1 MKTTWSLSTALCC
14 SGFTEGGACQISER
28 WRGYNLKLFC
38 IQRVGVGVPGASWVF
53 SFVPSKLLVA
63 ATGHFDRFVWRMAV
77 QYQSFRPVRGS
88 VWANRDRQICACS
101 SSTIGV
107 ELARLQGPGD

>member
-53 SFVPSKLLVA
+53 PLFLPSYLLLRLATLTDLCGGWPFSIRVSGRFEGPFGQTETGKFVRAVVA
-63 ATGHFDRFVWRMAV
+63 PLA
-77 QYQSFRPVRGS
+77 
-88 VWANRDRQICACS
+88 S
-101 SSTIGV
+101 S
-107 ELARLQGPGD
+107 